1 MEACSLVTAADLEAA
16 LGEPFEEGTT
26 APANMPNICNFF
38 STATKDRNVS
48 MVLYAPGGAAMLPMM
63 MPQPTDVPGF
73 GDRAAWYGMGR
84 IFGVLKGDTLLTMQ
98 FTGYPD
104 EAACF
109 EAAKKLAAIAA
120 PKLSG

>member
-1 MEACSLVTAADLEAA
+1 MEACSLVSAADLEAA

-38 STATKDRNVS
+38 SKETSDRNVN
-48 MVLYAPGGAAMLPMM
+48 MVMYSPGGAAMLPMM
-63 MPQPTDVPGF
+63 MPQPTEVPGF
-73 GDRAAWYGMGR
+73 GDQAAWYGMGR

-104 EAACF
+104 EAKCL
-109 EAAKKLAAIAA
+109 EAAKQLAGIAA
-120 PKLSG
+120 PKLSS

>member
-1 MEACSLVTAADLEAA
+1 MEACSLVSAADLEAA

-38 STATKDRNVS
+38 SKETRDRNVN
-48 MVLYAPGGAAMLPMM
+48 MVLYSPGGAAMLPMM
-63 MPQPTDVPGF
+63 MPQPTEVPGF
-73 GDRAAWYGMGR
+73 GDQAAWYGMGR

-104 EAACF
+104 EAKCL
-109 EAAKKLAAIAA
+109 EAAKQLAGIAA
-120 PKLSG
+120 PKLAS